1 MNRRWLNVRVLT
13 AFWIIGLCNN
23 YAYVIM
29 LSAAEDILS
38 QQEHLNIT
46 NTEKGCEETLTSRH
60 CTTISTGAVLLADIL
75 PTLVVKMTFPLF
87 MQRIPF
93 GIRHLF
99 VCVLQA
105 TSYLM
110 VAFSVSIPMSLVG
123 VIFASLGSGLGEITY
138 LSLTPFF
145 GRNAISAWSSGTGGA
160 GVIGAL
166 SYAGL
171 TEPKLAN
178 LSPKAALLVMLVVPV
193 IFASAYWL
201 LLSIPESVY
210 QVKVFDP
217 RSWIVPSSHLL
228 RRKSVVIDQA
238 VDEAM
243 TNDAWKFES
252 GAEVEKAAKGDKKR
266 KMRSYSSTVT
276 DGTLKQRQLSL
287 TEKLL
292 TIIPLL
298 KFMIPL
304 MLVYLGEYLIN
315 QGIVQL
321 IIFKCADGF
330 GLSRSSQYRWY
341 QVLYQVGVFISRSS
355 INLIRLPYSILVLL
369 PILQLLNAVLFFLD
383 ALYFFIP
390 HIGIIFT
397 LILFEGL
404 FGGSSYVNTFDRIH
418 NYVAP
423 DVREYA
429 LSVGSLG
436 DSVGI
441 VIAGFTSIPLHNY
454 VCETPLPSN

>member
-1 MNRRWLNVRVLT
+1 
-13 AFWIIGLCNN
+13 
-23 YAYVIM
+23 
-29 LSAAEDILS
+29 
-38 QQEHLNIT
+38 
-46 NTEKGCEETLTSRH
+46 
-60 CTTISTGAVLLADIL
+60 
-75 PTLVVKMTFPLF
+75 
-87 MQRIPF
+87 
-93 GIRHLF
+93 
-99 VCVLQA
+99 
-105 TSYLM
+105 
-110 VAFSVSIPMSLVG
+110 MSSHSG

-145 GRNAISAWSSGTGGA
+145 GR
-160 GVIGAL
+160 
-166 SYAGL
+166 
-171 TEPKLAN
+171 
-178 LSPKAALLVMLVVPV
+178 
-193 IFASAYWL
+193 YWL

>member
-1 MNRRWLNVRVLT
+1 
-13 AFWIIGLCNN
+13 
-23 YAYVIM
+23 
-29 LSAAEDILS
+29 
-38 QQEHLNIT
+38 
-46 NTEKGCEETLTSRH
+46 
-60 CTTISTGAVLLADIL
+60 
-75 PTLVVKMTFPLF
+75 MTFPLF

-105 TSYLM
+105 TTRR
-110 VAFSVSIPMSLVG
+110 FIMSSHSG

-193 IFASAYWL
+193 IFASA
-201 LLSIPESVY
+201 IPES
-210 QVKVFDP
+210 
-217 RSWIVPSSHLL
+217 
-228 RRKSVVIDQA
+228 
-238 VDEAM
+238 
-243 TNDAWKFES
+243 
-252 GAEVEKAAKGDKKR
+252 KAAKGDKKR

-292 TIIPLL
+292 TIIAYFYHYVHAELRPIRYDSLKKYEKKKQLQPLL

-315 QGIVQL
+315 QGI
-321 IIFKCADGF
+321 
-330 GLSRSSQYRWY
+330 
-341 QVLYQVGVFISRSS
+341 VLYQVGVFISRSS

-441 VIAGFTSIPLHNY
+441 VIAGFTKPQPAALARHPSLQIKSIN
-454 VCETPLPSN
+454 ESNHINQACRIQFPQSIGTL